1 MTPSVNRPSP
11 LAPGAH
17 AGTTQARQ
25 VPRLAVALL
34 LLGFAALSG
43 CGVLAAPCRL
53 ASTVIKMVPVVGH
66 AAALPTD
73 ACAAVIDP

>member
-1 MTPSVNRPSP
+1 MTTPANSPST
-11 LAPGAH
+11 LA
-17 AGTTQARQ
+17 
-25 VPRLAVALL
+25 PRLALALL
-34 LLGFAALSG
+34 LAGLSG

-53 ASTVIKMVPVVGH
+53 ASTAIKMVPIVGH

>member
-1 MTPSVNRPSP
+1 MTTIR
-11 LAPGAH
+11 
-17 AGTTQARQ
+17 T
-25 VPRLAVALL
+25 LL
-34 LLGFAALSG
+34 LLAALVPALNG

-66 AAALPTD
+66 AAAVPTD

>member
-1 MTPSVNRPSP
+1 MTTVR
-11 LAPGAH
+11 
-17 AGTTQARQ
+17 T
-25 VPRLAVALL
+25 LL
-34 LLGFAALSG
+34 LLAALAPALSG

-66 AAALPTD
+66 AAAVPTA

>member
-1 MTPSVNRPSP
+1 VTPVR
-11 LAPGAH
+11 
-17 AGTTQARQ
+17 T
-25 VPRLAVALL
+25 LL
-34 LLGFAALSG
+34 LLAALAPALGG

-66 AAALPTD
+66 AAAVPTD

>member
-1 MTPSVNRPSP
+1 MKQLYSFMLFTLMATA
-11 LAPGAH
+11 LA
-17 AGTTQARQ
+17 
-25 VPRLAVALL
+25 
-34 LLGFAALSG
+34 G

-53 ASTVIKMVPVVGH
+53 ASTVIKMVPIVGH

>member
-1 MTPSVNRPSP
+1 MTTVR
-11 LAPGAH
+11 
-17 AGTTQARQ
+17 T
-25 VPRLAVALL
+25 LL
-34 LLGFAALSG
+34 LLAALAPALRG

-66 AAALPTD
+66 AAAVPTD

>member
-1 MTPSVNRPSP
+1 MTPIR
-11 LAPGAH
+11 
-17 AGTTQARQ
+17 T
-25 VPRLAVALL
+25 LL
-34 LLGFAALSG
+34 LLAALAPALSG

-66 AAALPTD
+66 AAAVPTD